1 MGKVILSETQFLNL
15 KKNLNKRIIKEAEW
29 YNYVLD
35 VLGTLDPTPTLDL
48 LNALSHWK
56 QGESF
61 NAVMSFLSAIPY
73 GGDFVGKPVKLAV
86 AGGHKS
92 AKKLKEA
99 MDMIEHNPSQANKL
113 FRELAENDDAIGDMI
128 RSSKDWGPK
137 LENKL
142 DLLPPEMSGISDYLS
157 KVLAF
162 FQNNSL
168 KMKWAYGLLPKGDS
182 EFEDDGAV
190 ADFPIFPGEARY
202 DDPPE
207 SDPMRNM
214 FSNLFTG
221 KLI

>member
-1 MGKVILSETQFLNL
+1 MGKIILSETQFLNL
-15 KKNLNKRIIKEAEW
+15 KNNLNKKVIKEAEW

-35 VLGTLDPTPTLDL
+35 VVGLLDPTPTADL
-48 LNALSHWK
+48 INALSHWK

-73 GGDFVGKPVKLAV
+73 GGDFVGKSAKLA
-86 AGGHKS
+86 ANGGSKT

-99 MDMIEHNPSQANKL
+99 MDMIESNPREANKL
-113 FRELAENDDAIGDMI
+113 FRELAQEDDAVGKLI

-137 LENKL
+137 LESKL
-142 DLLPPEMSGISDYLS
+142 DLVPQEMAPLSEYLS

-162 FQNNSL
+162 FQNNSVS
-168 KMKWAYGLLPKGDS
+168 MKWLYGLVPKGDS
-182 EFEDDGAV
+182 DDKVEKSAE
-190 ADFPIFPGEARY
+190 FPIYPGESFF

-207 SDPMRNM
+207 ADPLKNM
-214 FSNLFTG
+214 FGDLFSG